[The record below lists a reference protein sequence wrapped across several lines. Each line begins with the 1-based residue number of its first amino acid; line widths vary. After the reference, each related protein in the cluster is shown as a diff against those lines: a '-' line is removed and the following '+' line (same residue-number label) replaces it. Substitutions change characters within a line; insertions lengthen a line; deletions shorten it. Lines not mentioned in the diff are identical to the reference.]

1 MGDAAVCQ
9 RLHLRPGAAFDA
21 DNPAL
26 TAGLARLRLPEAGP
40 GLRSALAAMAS
51 ADGFDAAGL
60 PFDPA
65 LALAVNRL
73 EASGWLARTVLR
85 DGVPLVTREPLAYVD
100 VLARVGV
107 TADVPLRTSRF
118 AVLHDEAGQLVLV
131 AGTAHARAV
140 VHDPRVAA
148 LLAALHTPALWS
160 SVSTYLGEEAT
171 EAVLR
176 VLVQARLVERA
187 TDEPVSQAEQQWHAL
202 DLAFHAR
209 TRLGRRASGYGG
221 TYPFK
226 GVTPEVPG
234 VRPARSTER
243 LALPAP
249 DLAAVAAADPPLT
262 TVLERRHSTR
272 VHDDT
277 APITAAALG
286 ELLYRTSRIRT
297 VLSPDGDGT
306 YALRPYPNGGALYEL
321 EVYPVVRLCDGVPAG
336 LYRYDGQ
343 THELEHVADP
353 GPLVEGLL
361 EQARVAALMDEQ
373 PQVLLTIAARFP
385 RVSWKYEGM
394 PYALTLKHVGVL
406 YQTVYLVATAM
417 DLAVCGLGGGDA
429 DLFARAA
436 GLDYLDESSV
446 GELIIGSVPPDV
458 AGPGIAEVAQPTP
471 SF

>member
-1 MGDAAVCQ
+1 MAVDQ

-21 DNPAL
+21 DDPAL
-26 TAGLARLRLPEAGP
+26 TAGLARLRLSEAGP
-40 GLRSALAAMAS
+40 GLLSALGSMSS

-73 EASGWLARTVLR
+73 EAGGWLTRTVLL

-107 TADVPLRTSRF
+107 AADVPLRTSRF
-118 AVLHDEAGQLVLV
+118 AVLHDEAGQLVLTS
-131 AGTAHARAV
+131 GTAHARV
-140 VHDPRVAA
+140 LVRDPRVAA
-148 LLAALHTPALWS
+148 LLAALHSPALVG
-160 SVSTYLGEEAT
+160 SVSSYLGDEAT

-187 TDEPVSQAEQQWHAL
+187 SDSESVSQAEEQWHAL

-226 GVTPEVPG
+226 GVTPDVPG
-234 VRPARSTER
+234 VRPARSSAR

-249 DLAAVAAADPPLT
+249 DLDAIAAADPPLT
-262 TVLERRHSTR
+262 TVIERRHSTR
-272 VHDDT
+272 VHDDS
-277 APITAAALG
+277 APLTAAALG

-297 VLSPDGDGT
+297 VLSPEGEGS

-321 EVYPVVRLCDGVPAG
+321 EVYPVVRLCDGVPPG
-336 LYRYDGQ
+336 LYRYDGE
-343 THELEHVADP
+343 THELEHVADD
-353 GPLVEGLL
+353 GPLVFGLL
-361 EQARVAALMDEQ
+361 EQARVAALMDDQ